1 MIETMTAQNDNES
14 KQLSFPI
21 QIREDDSME
30 LSDGELMAES
40 RLILTQYLNKVS
52 RGEAVLT
59 DKLKAYRR
67 HVNGIFSRMGYQ
79 TIDGDFD

>member
-1 MIETMTAQNDNES
+1 MTAHNDNES

-52 RGEAVLT
+52 RGEAVVA
-59 DKLKAYRR
+59 D
-67 HVNGIFSRMGYQ
+67 I
-79 TIDGDFD
+79 